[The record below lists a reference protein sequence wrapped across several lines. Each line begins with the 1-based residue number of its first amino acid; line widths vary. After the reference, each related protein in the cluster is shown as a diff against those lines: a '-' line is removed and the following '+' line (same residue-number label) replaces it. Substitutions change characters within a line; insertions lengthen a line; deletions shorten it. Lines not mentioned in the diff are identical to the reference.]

1 MYNQQC
7 VINIM
12 QKKKKRANW
21 SKFALAPEIG
31 PIFQGSPLQ
40 LGVSPPNLN
49 KPVIDVRVWRGL
61 VFLCPTIPMLPRPS
75 PPDQR
80 SDSWEAWPGCVTSSR
95 SPPPPS
101 SLGPWNIIVFARLR
115 LVIARETARYR
126 RAETRLKN
134 RQLRFKGR
142 GRSRAGHF
150 SIPICHCQVVSAEL
164 TCFERRGFFLS
175 ASPFQRQI
183 NLVERLEYIIALNY
197 GRLAFVFIEE
207 EKRIEKKL
215 SINFLR

>member
-12 QKKKKRANW
+12 QKKKKRTNW

-95 SPPPPS
+95 SPPPSSSPAREIS
-101 SLGPWNIIVFARLR
+101 SFSLGSGWLSRGKPRVIVGQKRGWKIGSYVLKVADDLVPDIFRSRYVTVKWYRPSWRVSNVVDFSFLR
-115 LVIARETARYR
+115 H
-126 RAETRLKN
+126 
-134 RQLRFKGR
+134 RFKDR
-142 GRSRAGHF
+142 
-150 SIPICHCQVVSAEL
+150 
-164 TCFERRGFFLS
+164 
-175 ASPFQRQI
+175 
-183 NLVERLEYIIALNY
+183 
-197 GRLAFVFIEE
+197 
-207 EKRIEKKL
+207 
-215 SINFLR
+215 